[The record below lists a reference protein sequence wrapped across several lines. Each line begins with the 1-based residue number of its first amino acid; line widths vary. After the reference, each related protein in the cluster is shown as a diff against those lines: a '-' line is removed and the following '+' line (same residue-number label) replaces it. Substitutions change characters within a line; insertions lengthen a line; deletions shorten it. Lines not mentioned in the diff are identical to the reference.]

1 MIKIKNLDNITNE
14 TLDLIVEKFQ
24 NNICY
29 RINDDRKTISFEKE
43 REYFLFSNSGFG
55 MDKHQEFTF
64 IWIGKNLWQFRYTGS
79 QLNTLVPDFPNLD
92 LYFLLYAF
100 CPPCNI
106 I

>member
-64 IWIGKNLWQFRYTGS
+64 IWIGKNLWQFRYTNVECTSKGYWKNPLEL
-79 QLNTLVPDFPNLD
+79 LNE
-92 LYFLLYAF
+92 LL
-100 CPPCNI
+100 NS
-106 I
+106 